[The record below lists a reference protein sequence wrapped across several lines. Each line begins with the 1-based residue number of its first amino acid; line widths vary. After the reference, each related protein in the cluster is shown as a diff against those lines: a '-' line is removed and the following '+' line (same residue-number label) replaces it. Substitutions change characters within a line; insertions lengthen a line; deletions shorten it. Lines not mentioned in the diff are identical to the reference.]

1 MVAFNNAA
9 NRDMI
14 ISALVDPTDPNFNFD
29 VSKNEMSM
37 WLALQNQ
44 SKYEEAQAA
53 EIASEQTTVEDS
65 YDDYGD

>member
-1 MVAFNNAA
+1 
-9 NRDMI
+9 
-14 ISALVDPTDPNFNFD
+14 LVDPTNPNFNFD